1 MDDGLEDVFAAEG
14 GLDEGFGV
22 EGGTG
27 DLTLADALELGRDD
41 LFDLAEAGRDDAREA
56 DLTGSSTD
64 ACGVGVALFDNKNY
78 F

>member
-1 MDDGLEDVFAAEG
+1 MDDGLEDTFAAEG

-41 LFDLAEAGRDDAREA
+41 LFDLAEAGRDDALEA
-56 DLTGSSTD
+56 D
-64 ACGVGVALFDNKNY
+64 
-78 F
+78 